1 MIQDI
6 KNQIKYWFINLRI
19 RLRTTVEDTLGMP
32 PRPGNRIESK
42 VETLERLSDRT
53 NYSDYTE
60 KLWDTIASQTCP
72 NCSSKNTL
80 HVIAQEGVVQ
90 TVACS
95 ECDSRYWVCLIR
107 EFGAQKI

>member
-42 VETLERLSDRT
+42 VETLERLSDRP
-53 NYSDYTE
+53 SHSTE
-60 KLWDTIASQTCP
+60 LWDKIADNTCP
-72 NCSSKNTL
+72 NCSSKDQMF
-80 HVIAQEGVVQ
+80 VIARGGLAMN
-90 TVACS
+90 VACK
-95 ECDSRYWVCLIR
+95 ECDACYWVGPVR
-107 EFGAQKI
+107 EFGAEKIS